1 MGEVSET
8 GNNRIMK
15 PLIAVI
21 LFLTLTGSFTVKG
34 QDRTVEIEGRTV
46 IVLEGRKTDF
56 STPRRYIYRNDITPA
71 YALIVGHYYTQ
82 EEVERAFGTPQEV
95 RGDINYDFKEGSIMY
110 FYKEFHIHIDYIT
123 GLCEFENK
131 REDITF
137 YCDGKALK
145 VGDNIEKLT
154 DDPDFQPLV
163 TRQSKVYRDE
173 KTGLLCM
180 GIAMNYTGDDD
191 WIYYSFWVNRDNGI
205 DLIFSHIGYQQIY

>member
-1 MGEVSET
+1 MGGVSET

-21 LFLTLTGSFTVKG
+21 LFLTMTGFFTVKG

-71 YALIVGHYYTQ
+71 YALVVGHYYTQ
-82 EEVERAFGTPQEV
+82 EEVERAFGTPQKV
-95 RGDINYDFKEGSIMY
+95 WGDINYDFKEGSLRYIY
-110 FYKEFHIHIDYIT
+110 EDFNLRIDYVT
-123 GLCEFENK
+123 GLCGFGNS

-137 YCDGKALK
+137 YCGGKALK

-163 TRQSKVYRDE
+163 VEQSKIYREE
-173 KTGLLCM
+173 KTGIKSI
-180 GIAMNYTGDDD
+180 GIAINHTGDDD
-191 WIYYSFWVNRDNGI
+191 WLYFSFWIVQERGI
-205 DLIFSHIGYQQIY
+205 KLLLSGMGYQQIN

>member
-1 MGEVSET
+1 
-8 GNNRIMK
+8 MK
-15 PLIAVI
+15 QNFLIIVAMVMTV
-21 LFLTLTGSFTVKG
+21 LGFDVKG

-163 TRQSKVYRDE
+163 VEQSKIYREE
-173 KTGLLCM
+173 KTGIKSI
-180 GIAMNYTGDDD
+180 GIAINHTGDDD
-191 WIYYSFWVNRDNGI
+191 WLYFSFWIVQERGI
-205 DLIFSHIGYQQIY
+205 KLLLSGMGYQQIN

>member
-1 MGEVSET
+1 
-8 GNNRIMK
+8 MK
-15 PLIAVI
+15 QNFLIIVAMVMTV
-21 LFLTLTGSFTVKG
+21 LGFDVKG
-34 QDRTVEIEGRTV
+34 QDRTVEIEGQTV

-56 STPRRYIYRNDITPA
+56 STPRRYIY
-71 YALIVGHYYTQ
+71 TQ
-82 EEVERAFGTPQEV
+82 EEVERAFGTPQKV

-110 FYKEFHIHIDYIT
+110 FYEEFHIHIDYIT

-163 TRQSKVYRDE
+163 VEQSKIYHEE
-173 KTGLLCM
+173 KTGIKSI
-180 GIAMNYTGDDD
+180 GIAINHTGDDD
-191 WIYYSFWVNRDNGI
+191 WLYFSFWIVQERGI
-205 DLIFSHIGYQQIY
+205 KLLLSGMGYQQIN